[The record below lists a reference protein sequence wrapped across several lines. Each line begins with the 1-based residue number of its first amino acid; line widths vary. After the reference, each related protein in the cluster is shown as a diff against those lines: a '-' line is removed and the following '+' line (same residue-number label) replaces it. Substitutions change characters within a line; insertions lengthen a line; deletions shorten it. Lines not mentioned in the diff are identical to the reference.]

1 MGAERLPNNPLLRG
15 ARKRKPRIARPG
27 GSALGYKAGKFLKSG
42 MGMGMLATGAGAL
55 IGAGAEEGSGRA
67 RLGGA
72 VSGAGTGAM
81 IGSMILPGV
90 GTAIG
95 AGLGGLM
102 GMFHDGIDSTPK
114 GPIIVGDDPGN
125 PRAKPELVVPPPG
138 SAVINTE
145 NTKALSVAMR
155 GGGQSNGEVLAA
167 IKALASRKIEVNVP
181 EVKAYIGEK
190 DFNRASHKFA
200 GAPPSGQPA

>member
-1 MGAERLPNNPLLRG
+1 MISLQGPMEKLGKVFSVVNSILGKIPDVIKSSVALVGGTMLAIGSAKRLLGFVPGSSPLRPIFAKIVGAFGMGGGGGNSMLRQS
-15 ARKRKPRIARPG
+15 RKRKPRIARPG

-102 GMFHDGIDSTPK
+102 
-114 GPIIVGDDPGN
+114 
-125 PRAKPELVVPPPG
+125 
-138 SAVINTE
+138 
-145 NTKALSVAMR
+145 
-155 GGGQSNGEVLAA
+155 
-167 IKALASRKIEVNVP
+167 
-181 EVKAYIGEK
+181 
-190 DFNRASHKFA
+190 
-200 GAPPSGQPA
+200 